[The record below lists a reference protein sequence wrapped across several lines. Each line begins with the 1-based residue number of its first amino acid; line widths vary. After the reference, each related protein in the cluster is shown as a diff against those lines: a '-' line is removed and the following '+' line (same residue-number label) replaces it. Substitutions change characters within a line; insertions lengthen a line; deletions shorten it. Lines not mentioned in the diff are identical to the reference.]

1 MRYNINLKYICV
13 IIICY
18 IHMYYVFFNSYVLL
32 FYSSVEQPENSTIL
46 PAIYPVLNE
55 HETASIESS
64 SSDIDII
71 DENME
76 DSVSG
81 SFLHPLSLSISS
93 SIGKLYFE
101 KCFCVLLIVFNSGI
115 KKKS

>member
-1 MRYNINLKYICV
+1 MYDSYVKNHI
-13 IIICY
+13 
-18 IHMYYVFFNSYVLL
+18 MYYLFFNNYVFT
-32 FYSSVEQPENSTIL
+32 FYSSVEQPGSSSIL
-46 PAIYPVLNE
+46 PGIYPVLTE
-55 HETASIESS
+55 QETASIESS

-76 DSVSG
+76 ESVSS

-101 KCFCVLLIVFNSGI
+101 KDFFPPL
-115 KKKS
+115 

>member
-1 MRYNINLKYICV
+1 
-13 IIICY
+13 
-18 IHMYYVFFNSYVLL
+18 MYYVFLIVMYLF

-46 PAIYPVLNE
+46 PSVYPVLNE

-101 KCFCVLLIVFNSGI
+101 KCFCVLLIVFYSGI
-115 KKKS
+115 KNKP